1 MDKKNNASMTNT
13 MGFSTMKDKHNKKQG
28 NILKMPKQHKSSSK
42 INLEKLHT
50 EASTKLI
57 NINNLHRGSKTKN
70 QNEIE
75 RIMHVRQNKEIKK
88 YVSKIEAQAA
98 ESVNLDLKA
107 IKT

>member
-1 MDKKNNASMTNT
+1 MKNLINEI
-13 MGFSTMKDKHNKKQG
+13 KQKNKIVL
-28 NILKMPKQHKSSSK
+28 NLYLLLLK

>member
-1 MDKKNNASMTNT
+1 
-13 MGFSTMKDKHNKKQG
+13 
-28 NILKMPKQHKSSSK
+28 MPKQHKSSSK

-70 QNEIE
+70 QTEIE
-75 RIMHVRQNKEIKK
+75 RIMHVRQNKKIKK
-88 YVSKIEAQAA
+88 IFSKIEAQAA

-107 IKT
+107 IKTQNMKGIS